1 MNNEKINHT
10 AIHFMIDAVI
20 KSIDE
25 KKSRIRQF
33 QSEPLFINIYY
44 CFYFVKFLSP
54 YKHWCDEIIE
64 TLKNNIRNKWV
75 NCLPNVDYFIKQ
87 IEMKNKEV
95 DPFEYWFHSEDYFE
109 KVMLLKEISDILFP
123 AKKKKNKKKKKKN
136 KVYKPIR

>member
-10 AIHFMIDAVI
+10 AIHFMIKAVI

-25 KKSRIRQF
+25 KNSRIQEFQF
-33 QSEPLFINIYY
+33 EPLFINIYY

-64 TLKNNIRNKWV
+64 TLKNNIRNKWL

-87 IEMKNKEV
+87 IENKNKEV

-123 AKKKKNKKKKKKN
+123 AKKKKKKKNKKK